1 MFCEKPNCLTIY
13 LVCNHVF
20 VFFIIRFPLNVN
32 RKMVIDK
39 PVFEFSSIVLT
50 ICESS
55 FVTLICRFVC
65 QCTLIRTNGERNV
78 GVIGVIDLLPVLI
91 YMSYLLL
98 K

>member
-1 MFCEKPNCLTIY
+1 M
-13 LVCNHVF
+13 
-20 VFFIIRFPLNVN
+20 FFIIRFPLNVN

-65 QCTLIRTNGERNV
+65 QCTLIRTDGERNV
-78 GVIGVIDLLPVLI
+78 GVIDLLPVLI
-91 YMSYLLL
+91 YVLFIAEVTKKMLCE
-98 K
+98 